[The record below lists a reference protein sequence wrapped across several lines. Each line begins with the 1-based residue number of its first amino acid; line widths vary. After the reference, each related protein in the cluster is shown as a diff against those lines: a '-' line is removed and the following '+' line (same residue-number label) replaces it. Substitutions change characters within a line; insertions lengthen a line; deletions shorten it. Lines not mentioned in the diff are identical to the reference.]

1 MKASELIKFLQEE
14 VDAFG
19 DRDVVYLPCQ
29 CIDRSTSMG
38 PIDVGAIGWYGDQGN
53 TEDLKSAI
61 SLECA
66 ECHHQALI
74 DKARM
79 RHDPEY

>member
-14 VDAFG
+14 FDAFG
-19 DRDVVYLPCQ
+19 DRDIVYLPCN
-29 CIDRSTSMG
+29 CVDPTAAME
-38 PIDVGAIGWYGDQGN
+38 PIHIGAIGWYGDQRN

-74 DKARM
+74 DKANLKAG
-79 RHDPEY
+79 DYD